1 MYTMSPE
8 DRLRLVVRQQSE
20 LRDEMA
26 RERMATAASAKGST
40 KGPAARPSTRTAR
53 GARIPHV
60 GVAAQ
65 HLLHAI
71 TGRHGVTPHGVTR

>member
-8 DRLRLVVRQQSE
+8 DRLRLVMRQQNE

-26 RERMATAASAKGST
+26 RERMATAA
-40 KGPAARPSTRTAR
+40 AARRSTAR
-53 GARIPHV
+53 PAQRAAWGAGIRHV
-60 GVAAQ
+60 GVLAQ

-71 TGRHGVTPHGVTR
+71 RGRHVVAPHGVTH